1 MFNRDSRYAKVPIKS
16 FTDATGRVISH
27 VARRIVPDAIQPVA
41 QIKVQAGDRLDL
53 ISHRVYGDP
62 GLFWRIADANPDPEP
77 DALADEARHK
87 LAITQIAPE

>member
-16 FTDATGRVISH
+16 FTDAAGRVISH

-62 GLFWRIADANPDPEP
+62 RLFWRIADANPDPEP
-77 DALADEARHK
+77 DALADEARRK